1 MDFLSLASASGHIAA
16 LVTNPTLW
24 YITRATAVASYM
36 TLSLAVILGLL
47 QSIARTAHERLPWL
61 VDETHQFIST
71 LTGVLILG
79 HLTALYFDPFLPFSL
94 LNLLTPLNEPS
105 LDKPNSALGV
115 ICGVFALYC
124 MLALLFSS
132 WLRRRLP
139 FAFWRGVHYFSFI
152 AFALVTAHGWLAGSD
167 ADEPWMRG
175 LYVGASGAIVFLVLM
190 RLFTHPHAESA
201 KA

>member
-1 MDFLSLASASGHIAA
+1 MDFLSLASAFGHIAA
-16 LVTNPTLW
+16 LATSPTLW
-24 YITRATAVASYM
+24 YITRATAVASYI
-36 TLSLAVILGLL
+36 TLSLAVILGIL
-47 QSIARTAHERLPWL
+47 QSVARTARERLPWL
-61 VDETHQFIST
+61 VNETHQFIST

-79 HLTALYFDPFLPFSL
+79 HLTALFFDPYLPFSL
-94 LNLLTPLNEPS
+94 LNLLTPLNEPYR
-105 LDKPNSALGV
+105 PLGV
-115 ICGVFALYC
+115 AFGVFALYC

-167 ADEPWMRG
+167 AEEPWMRG

-190 RLFTHPHAESA
+190 RFFTHPHTEGAIA
-201 KA
+201 K